1 MSPFNFFKKKDKDIS
16 KTDNKIVNKSKSS
29 SHHPDNTIT
38 IEFALEE
45 IKKKENNIIKNHLD
59 KLRKICKETIQS
71 FEIINNIAESIES
84 QKIDEEEEKLTPL
97 INNTRN
103 IIVKSLKRESS
114 NTLQIPETFEELE
127 KFKETIDSSIKRFGE
142 VTRSHSIVIN
152 NFMKKHANS
161 LRSELK
167 KITENSV
174 KINEYFVEILKEKE
188 IIEEC
193 KNNLLITINKCAEIN
208 NNNSIIE
215 SINQNIKEKENENN
229 QKEKEI
235 KQLQE
240 LPSYNKSLDH
250 LKEIEELEKNQEELI
265 HSIIEI
271 STQLTKAAHKYSYG
285 TSKGTKETITTIIKD
300 PIKII
305 NDDDILPYI
314 EFLNNLKE
322 SIHTKKIVLKDST
335 KITQYCD
342 KMIDTIPKFKKEME
356 EIILKVKS
364 LKKEDK
370 SSTLERIRKIE
381 EIIYENN
388 KNIQTEIL
396 RREEVHKLK
405 VQEEERSKQII
416 NKIEEQL
423 FHICKKKYKIDLVE
437 QNKNKLDL

>member
-1 MSPFNFFKKKDKDIS
+1 
-16 KTDNKIVNKSKSS
+16 
-29 SHHPDNTIT
+29 
-38 IEFALEE
+38 
-45 IKKKENNIIKNHLD
+45 
-59 KLRKICKETIQS
+59 
-71 FEIINNIAESIES
+71 
-84 QKIDEEEEKLTPL
+84 
-97 INNTRN
+97 
-103 IIVKSLKRESS
+103 
-114 NTLQIPETFEELE
+114 
-127 KFKETIDSSIKRFGE
+127 
-142 VTRSHSIVIN
+142 
-152 NFMKKHANS
+152 
-161 LRSELK
+161 
-167 KITENSV
+167 
-174 KINEYFVEILKEKE
+174 
-188 IIEEC
+188 
-193 KNNLLITINKCAEIN
+193 
-208 NNNSIIE
+208 
-215 SINQNIKEKENENN
+215 
-229 QKEKEI
+229 
-235 KQLQE
+235 
-240 LPSYNKSLDH
+240 
-250 LKEIEELEKNQEELI
+250 LEKNQEELI

>member
-152 NFMKKHANS
+152 NFMKKHANN

-193 KNNLLITINKCAEIN
+193 KN
-208 NNNSIIE
+208 
-215 SINQNIKEKENENN
+215 
-229 QKEKEI
+229 
-235 KQLQE
+235 
-240 LPSYNKSLDH
+240 
-250 LKEIEELEKNQEELI
+250 
-265 HSIIEI
+265 
-271 STQLTKAAHKYSYG
+271 
-285 TSKGTKETITTIIKD
+285 
-300 PIKII
+300 
-305 NDDDILPYI
+305 
-314 EFLNNLKE
+314 
-322 SIHTKKIVLKDST
+322 
-335 KITQYCD
+335 
-342 KMIDTIPKFKKEME
+342 
-356 EIILKVKS
+356 
-364 LKKEDK
+364 
-370 SSTLERIRKIE
+370 
-381 EIIYENN
+381 
-388 KNIQTEIL
+388 
-396 RREEVHKLK
+396 
-405 VQEEERSKQII
+405 
-416 NKIEEQL
+416 
-423 FHICKKKYKIDLVE
+423 
-437 QNKNKLDL
+437 

>member
-16 KTDNKIVNKSKSS
+16 KTDNKVVNKSKSS
-29 SHHPDNTIT
+29 HHSDNTIT

-45 IKKKENNIIKNHLD
+45 IEKQGNNIIKNHLD
-59 KLRKICKETIQS
+59 KLRKICKDTIQS
-71 FEIINNIAESIES
+71 FEIINNIAENIES
-84 QKIDEEEEKLTPL
+84 HKIDEEEEKLTPL

-114 NTLQIPETFEELE
+114 NTLQIPETFEELV

-167 KITENSV
+167 KITENSE

-193 KNNLLITINKCAEIN
+193 KNNLLATINRSIEIN
-208 NNNSIIE
+208 NNNSIIN
-215 SINQNIKEKENENN
+215 SINQNIKEKEKENST
-229 QKEKEI
+229 KEKEI

-250 LKEIEELEKNQEELI
+250 LKEIEELEIKQEELI
-265 HSIIEI
+265 RNIIEI
-271 STQLTKAAHKYSYG
+271 STQLSKAAHKYSYG
-285 TSKGTKETITTIIKD
+285 TSKGTKETINTIIKD
-300 PIKII
+300 PIRII
-305 NDDDILPYI
+305 NDKDILPYI

-322 SIHTKKIVLKDST
+322 SISTKKIVLKDST
-335 KITQYCD
+335 KIVQYCD
-342 KMIDTIPKFKKEME
+342 KMIDMIPNFKKEME
-356 EIILKVKS
+356 GIILKVKS
-364 LKKEDK
+364 LKHEDK
-370 SSTLERIRKIE
+370 NSTLERIRKIK
-381 EIIYENN
+381 EIIDENN

-396 RREEVHKLK
+396 RKEEFHKLK

-423 FHICKKKYKIDLVE
+423 FYICKKKYKIDLVE
-437 QNKNKLDL
+437 HDENKRDF